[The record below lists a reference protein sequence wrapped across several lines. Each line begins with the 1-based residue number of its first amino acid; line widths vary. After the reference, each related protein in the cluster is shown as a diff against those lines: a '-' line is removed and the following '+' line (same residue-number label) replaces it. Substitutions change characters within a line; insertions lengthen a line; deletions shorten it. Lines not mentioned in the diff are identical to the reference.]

1 MENKKVEVIVNE
13 HIALDYTDF
22 QKLFKDAFGSENVEK
37 LTFIN
42 KDKENIIH
50 NKNYEDYI
58 NSTNEF
64 NQTQK
69 LLNIEDINK
78 SSIKKF
84 EDNKDLIRKNN
95 KSKNEIEKINQA
107 ISKKIEE
114 LKVNNSED
122 KEIIFEELKKNNDLI
137 DQKCKIIDNFKLFE
151 AFMAEGERFKKE
163 IEEKNNDYANNFIP
177 EVKESLNKEKE
188 TIKKEA
194 LDFCK
199 QLIDLQ
205 LEEIN
210 KIEEERKKEF
220 EKKIEEINYKKYMDS
235 NDVIHN
241 VKCKRCNNKPIY
253 GVLYQCQRCR
263 EPYYL
268 CEECEFK
275 NYYDKNNKHD
285 HNFIKIR
292 KIKINKD
299 DENNHNNNYSQQNEQ
314 IGSQKQYNVQK
325 EIKPVFPQNNI
336 YKYKDDEDK
345 IEKGNYDRND
355 YSYSYKGKNIFEFDM
370 SKKNIKYEIDFIIL
384 NNNKKDWKENET
396 YLKSNVDSQIKIED
410 FKLNPLSQ
418 DIYQKVI
425 LSLPELNEFDE
436 GDVDLILDFCVSNK
450 IYGSPIKIVLRII
463 PDPKNQIIINF
474 RKEFKL
480 SKKDYPDDVILKTLR
495 TCKYDFNK
503 TFEYL
508 ISENLS

>member
-13 HIALDYTDF
+13 HIALDYSDL

-42 KDKENIIH
+42 KEKEDIIH
-50 NKNYEDYI
+50 NNNYEEYI
-58 NSTNEF
+58 NSTSEF

-69 LLNIEDINK
+69 LLNTEGINK

-84 EDNKDLIRKNN
+84 EDIQDLIRKNN

-114 LKVNNSED
+114 LKENNSED
-122 KEIIFEELKKNNDLI
+122 KDIIFEELKKNNDLI

-210 KIEEERKKEF
+210 KIEEERKNEF

-235 NDVIHN
+235 NDVIHK

-268 CEECEFK
+268 CEECELK
-275 NYYDKNNKHD
+275 NYNDKNTGHN

-299 DENNHNNNYSQQNEQ
+299 DENNHINNYSQQNEQ
-314 IGSQKQYNVQK
+314 IGTQKQYNVQK

-355 YSYSYKGKNIFEFDM
+355 YSYFYKGENIFEFDM
-370 SKKNIKYEIDFIIL
+370 SKNKEYKINFFIF
-384 NNNKKDWKENET
+384 NNKNKEWKKNET
-396 YLKSNVDSQIKIED
+396 YLKSNIDSQIKIED
-410 FKLNPLSQ
+410 IKLNPLIK
-418 DIYQKVI
+418 DHYQQVI

-436 GDVDLILDFCVSNK
+436 GDVTLILDFCVSNK
-450 IYGSPIKIVLRII
+450 IYGPPLKIILRII
-463 PDPKNQIIINF
+463 PDPKKRKIINF
-474 RKEFKL
+474 RKEFQL
-480 SKKDYPDDVILKTLR
+480 SKKDYPDDLILR
-495 TCKYDFNK
+495 TLEICKYDFNK
-503 TFEYL
+503 TFQYL
-508 ISENLS
+508 ISE

>member
-1 MENKKVEVIVNE
+1 MENNKVEVIVNE
-13 HIALDYTDF
+13 HIALDYSDL

-42 KDKENIIH
+42 KDKEDIIH
-50 NKNYEDYI
+50 NNNYEEYI
-58 NSTNEF
+58 NSTREF

-69 LLNIEDINK
+69 LLNTEDINK
-78 SSIKKF
+78 NSIKKF

-122 KEIIFEELKKNNDLI
+122 KDIIFEELKKKNDFI
-137 DQKCKIIDNFKLFE
+137 EQNCKIIDNFKSFE

-163 IEEKNNDYANNFIP
+163 IEEKNNNYSNNFIP
-177 EVKESLNKEKE
+177 EVKESLNEVKEK
-188 TIKKEA
+188 IKKDA

-199 QLIDLQ
+199 QLIDSQ

-220 EKKIEEINYKKYMDS
+220 EKKIEEINYKKYMNS

-241 VKCKRCNNKPIY
+241 VKCERCKTQPIY
-253 GVLYQCQRCR
+253 GVLYQCERCKN
-263 EPYYL
+263 PYYL
-268 CEECEFK
+268 CEECEFN
-275 NYYDKNNKHD
+275 NYYDKNKGHN

-314 IGSQKQYNVQK
+314 IGSQKQCDT
-325 EIKPVFPQNNI
+325 VFSQNDI
-336 YKYKDDEDK
+336 YKYKADEDK
-345 IEKGNYDRND
+345 IEKGNNDRND
-355 YSYSYKGKNIFEFDM
+355 YSFSYIGKTNFVFDM
-370 SKKNIKYEIDFIIL
+370 SKNIKHEIELIIQ
-384 NNNKKDWKENET
+384 NNNINWKENET
-396 YLKSNVDSQIKIED
+396 CLKTNEHSQIKIKNL
-410 FKLNPLSQ
+410 KLKPLTK
-418 DIYQKVI
+418 DDYQKVM
-425 LSLPELNEFDE
+425 LSLPDLDEFDE
-436 GDVDLILDFCVSNK
+436 GDVNLILDFCVSNK